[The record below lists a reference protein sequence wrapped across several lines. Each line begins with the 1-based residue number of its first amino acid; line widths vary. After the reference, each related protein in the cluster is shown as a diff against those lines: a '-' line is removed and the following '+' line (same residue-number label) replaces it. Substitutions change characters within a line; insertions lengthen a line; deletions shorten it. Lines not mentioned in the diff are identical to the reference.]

1 MHFDAK
7 NFSPTHSWQQ
17 WWKSSIHCG
26 VQLRE
31 NGLPFCWGIFFEENY
46 DWFCP
51 NLAKKKKKSALGKT
65 FPSINSVMR
74 ERKVLTIRPA
84 IHQKSPLKYELV
96 KITNHNFSG
105 LFKCLKD
112 QKFETVNTLISKV
125 GKLVTK
131 RFIIVKIHTKIRGF
145 PDLLHEGNVT
155 HFTGI
160 ISAKTFYF
168 FIFRVEF
175 NNFLRILQHPG

>member
-105 LFKCLKD
+105 LWVSEGPKIWNSKHPNFKSR
-112 QKFETVNTLISKV
+112 QIISK
-125 GKLVTK
+125 
-131 RFIIVKIHTKIRGF
+131 
-145 PDLLHEGNVT
+145 
-155 HFTGI
+155 
-160 ISAKTFYF
+160 KTVY
-168 FIFRVEF
+168 
-175 NNFLRILQHPG
+175 NC